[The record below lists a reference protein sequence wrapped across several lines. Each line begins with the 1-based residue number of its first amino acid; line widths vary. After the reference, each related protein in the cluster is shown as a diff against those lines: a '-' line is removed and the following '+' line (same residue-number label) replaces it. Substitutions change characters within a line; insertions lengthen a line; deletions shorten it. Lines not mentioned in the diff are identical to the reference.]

1 MVTSFFVQ
9 SGPFSVPMDLGL
21 PRPFPECGKN
31 LIRKVLGSSQTR
43 DRVNILCSAHTEF
56 QSLNL
61 SLGCSTS
68 DLQFFQLHF
77 RWGLCVHLCDGVRS
91 QVFEET
97 ALLDF
102 NRLVAIKFMSGHF
115 VKLPQTWEHLVVILV
130 YDAEFT
136 CFLNYA

>member
-1 MVTSFFVQ
+1 MVTFFFVQ

-21 PRPFPECGKN
+21 PRPFAACGKN

-43 DRVNILCSAHTEF
+43 DRVNLLCSAHTEF

-77 RWGLCVHLCDGVRS
+77 LWGLCVHLCDG
-91 QVFEET
+91 
-97 ALLDF
+97 
-102 NRLVAIKFMSGHF
+102 
-115 VKLPQTWEHLVVILV
+115 ILS
-130 YDAEFT
+130 
-136 CFLNYA
+136 